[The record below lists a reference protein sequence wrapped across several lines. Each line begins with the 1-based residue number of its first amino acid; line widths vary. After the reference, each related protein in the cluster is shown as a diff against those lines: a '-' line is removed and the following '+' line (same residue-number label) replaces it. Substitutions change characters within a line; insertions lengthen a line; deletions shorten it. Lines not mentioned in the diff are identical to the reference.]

1 MPPRQHQPLFFSI
14 LYFQPGGS
22 VQSCLRMYSSMQQA
36 RLLSTTLVR
45 PCRFV
50 AHRRYPAAV
59 VASRRYHLSRP
70 WRSSAAGPSDPHGGR
85 DSSSENVSGVSS
97 TVNSEQNASEQRPT
111 TTTPVVP
118 SATEQQQQEGVKKE
132 SSPYGS
138 AVRRALR
145 NRKPAKEWTAPVAT
159 VPDWFYERNTVV
171 NGDEVRTVAA
181 QTTQQVK
188 IAPTVTGTEQV
199 EAEAEAQGGGSGDE
213 NGGPSPSS
221 DGVPGNE
228 NRYALAEALWQE
240 LCASA
245 RAGLRLPPAKYA
257 ADPSARKSHLI
268 LHYPGNDGILFLDAV
283 VKKLTQ
289 ELGAD
294 LVTLNAQ
301 DIAQLCNEQDL
312 EDVGTTTS
320 IRSLGY
326 EVYQPASSDAWQ
338 DLVEEAESDDADT
351 MDSAIPSRNL
361 RPGHTAPKFITI
373 ESPRGGSGD
382 IPLPNLSGLKSLVAA
397 FNGPMDGPGGAASPQ
412 GGKDRAE
419 DRRRRLINELLSSP
433 TKSSRQADKATPEEE
448 GEPQATKTEDTKP
461 VQARD
466 IIVQM
471 QDYSEIQGTREGA
484 RFIQLLEKAI
494 QDRRK
499 AGSRILFVGTIA
511 QDDSDSQ
518 LIQSPFD
525 NHISQ
530 MLVVTPAMGPEAAEK
545 TFADDRKKRTLD
557 VNIRH
562 LQDMLRTRL
571 HETPSALKD
580 DIFANRA
587 WPLDDSLVKDSGL
600 EDRYW
605 TYNQVHWATTIA
617 LGNLKPE
624 ESFGFDH
631 IRQGI
636 EMIQKTERIRGD
648 WLQEQTP
655 KTKHTETGNDRE
667 RLINSLRKTC
677 NTHEKKLLNG
687 VVDAKSLRTTF
698 DDVHVPPETIDAL
711 KTLTSLSLIRPEA
724 FTYGVLATDK
734 IPGLLLYGPPGT
746 GKTLL
751 AKAVACES
759 GATVLEVSG
768 SEVYDM
774 YVGEGEKNVK
784 AIFTLAKKLSPC
796 VVFID
801 EADAIFCS
809 RTGASSRTSHRE
821 LINQF
826 LREWDGMNDLSA
838 FIMVATNRP
847 FDLDDAVLRRL
858 PRRLLVDLPTEQDRF
873 SILKIHLKEETLD
886 SSVDL
891 AELARRTP
899 LYSGSDLKNLS
910 VAAAL
915 ACVREENALAAQHQG
930 DEPYQYPERR
940 TLTWTHFE
948 RGMEEISASI
958 SEDMSSLS
966 AIRKFDEQYGDR
978 KGRRKKSPGWGF
990 MPATTEEAEADAARV
1005 RT

>member
-1 MPPRQHQPLFFSI
+1 MQP
-14 LYFQPGGS
+14 
-22 VQSCLRMYSSMQQA
+22 V

-50 AHRRYPAAV
+50 AHRRYPAPV
-59 VASRRYHLSRP
+59 VASRRFHLSRP
-70 WRSSAAGPSDPHGGR
+70 WRSSTPGSSDPHGAR
-85 DSSSENVSGVSS
+85 DSTSENVSGAS
-97 TVNSEQNASEQRPT
+97 TVTPAQNASGQRAPT
-111 TTTPVVP
+111 TTSTASVAP
-118 SATEQQQQEGVKKE
+118 SSAEQSVKKK
-132 SSPYGS
+132 SNPYGS

-145 NRKPAKEWTAPVAT
+145 NRKRAKDYAAPVAT
-159 VPDWFYERNTVV
+159 VPNWFYERNIVV
-171 NGDEVRTVAA
+171 HGDEARQVAA
-181 QTTQQVK
+181 QAPQQVK
-188 IAPTVTGTEQV
+188 IAPTQTETDQT
-199 EAEAEAQGGGSGDE
+199 EADAVAQGGGGGGDD
-213 NGGPSPSS
+213 NGGSPPPSS

-228 NRYALAEALWQE
+228 NRYALTEALWQE

-257 ADPSARKSHLI
+257 REPSARKSHLV
-268 LHYPGNDGILFLDAV
+268 LQYPGNDGILFLDAV
-283 VKKLTQ
+283 VQRLAR
-289 ELGAD
+289 EMGAD

-301 DIAQLCNEQDL
+301 DIAQLCSEQDL
-312 EDVGTTTS
+312 ADVGTTS
-320 IRSLGY
+320 PIRSLGY
-326 EVYQPASSDAWQ
+326 EVYRPAVSDAWQ
-338 DLVEEAESDDADT
+338 DIGEEGESDDADG
-351 MDSAIPSRNL
+351 MDSVPSRSF
-361 RPGHTAPKFITI
+361 RPGLAGPKFITI
-373 ESPRGGSGD
+373 ESSRGSGD
-382 IPLPNLSGLKSLVAA
+382 IPLPMPMGLKSLVAA
-397 FNGPMDGPGGAASPQ
+397 FNNPADGSGGSGSSQAP
-412 GGKDRAE
+412 KDRDE
-419 DRRRRLINELLSSP
+419 DRRFQLINELLSSP
-433 TKSSRQADKATPEEE
+433 TKTRQADKATPGE
-448 GEPQATKTEDTKP
+448 GQSENSENSKP
-461 VQARD
+461 TRTRD
-466 IIVQM
+466 VIVQV
-471 QDYSEIQGTREGA
+471 QDYGEIQGTREGA
-484 RFIQLLEKAI
+484 RFIQLLQKAI

-499 AGSRILFVGTIA
+499 AGSRVLFVGTAA
-511 QDDSDSQ
+511 QDAAPDSDTSRLMQ
-518 LIQSPFD
+518 NAFD
-525 NHISQ
+525 DQFSQ
-530 MLVVTPAMGPEAAEK
+530 MLMVTPAMGSEKAEK
-545 TFADDRKKRTLD
+545 TFAEDRKKRTLEI
-557 VNIRH
+557 NIRH

-571 HETPSALKD
+571 HQAPSALKD
-580 DIFANRA
+580 DIFADRA
-587 WPLDDSLVKDSGL
+587 WPLDASLVKESGL
-600 EDRYW
+600 EERYW
-605 TYNQVHWATTIA
+605 TYSQVHWATTLA
-617 LGNLKPE
+617 LGNLKPG

-631 IRQGI
+631 IKQGI
-636 EMIQKTERIRGD
+636 EMMNKTERIRGD
-648 WLQEQTP
+648 WLQEKTP
-655 KTKHTETGNDRE
+655 KTKHTETGNERE
-667 RLINSLRKTC
+667 RLINSLRKSC
-677 NTHEKKLLNG
+677 NTYEKKLLNG

-698 DDVHVPPETIDAL
+698 EDVHVPPETIDAL

-751 AKAVACES
+751 AKAVARES

-768 SEVYDM
+768 SDVYDM

-826 LREWDGMNDLSA
+826 LREWDGMNDLDA

-858 PRRLLVDLPTEQDRF
+858 PRRLLVDLPTEQDRQ
-873 SILKIHLKEETLD
+873 SILKIHLKDEVLD

-915 ACVREENALAAQHQG
+915 ACVREENAQAAQHQG
-930 DEPYQYPERR
+930 DEPYKYPARR
-940 TLTWTHFE
+940 TLTSTHFE

-990 MPATTEEAEADAARV
+990 MPAVTEEAEADAARV

>member
-1 MPPRQHQPLFFSI
+1 M
-14 LYFQPGGS
+14 
-22 VQSCLRMYSSMQQA
+22 
-36 RLLSTTLVR
+36 
-45 PCRFV
+45 
-50 AHRRYPAAV
+50 
-59 VASRRYHLSRP
+59 
-70 WRSSAAGPSDPHGGR
+70 
-85 DSSSENVSGVSS
+85 
-97 TVNSEQNASEQRPT
+97 
-111 TTTPVVP
+111 
-118 SATEQQQQEGVKKE
+118 KKK
-132 SSPYGS
+132 SNPYGS

-145 NRKPAKEWTAPVAT
+145 NRKRAKDYAAPVAT
-159 VPDWFYERNTVV
+159 VPNWFYERNIVV
-171 NGDEVRTVAA
+171 HGDEARQVAA
-181 QTTQQVK
+181 QAPQQVK
-188 IAPTVTGTEQV
+188 IAPTQTETDQT
-199 EAEAEAQGGGSGDE
+199 EADAVAQGGGGGGDD
-213 NGGPSPSS
+213 NGGSPPPSS

-228 NRYALAEALWQE
+228 NRYALTEALWQE

-257 ADPSARKSHLI
+257 REPSARKSHLV
-268 LHYPGNDGILFLDAV
+268 LQYPGNDGILFLDAV
-283 VKKLTQ
+283 VQRLAR
-289 ELGAD
+289 EMGAD

-301 DIAQLCNEQDL
+301 DIAQLCSEQDL
-312 EDVGTTTS
+312 ADVGTTS
-320 IRSLGY
+320 PIRSLGY
-326 EVYQPASSDAWQ
+326 EVYRPAVSDAWQ
-338 DLVEEAESDDADT
+338 DIGEEGESDDADG
-351 MDSAIPSRNL
+351 MDSVPSRSF
-361 RPGHTAPKFITI
+361 RPGLAGPKFITI
-373 ESPRGGSGD
+373 ESSRGSGD
-382 IPLPNLSGLKSLVAA
+382 IPLPMPMGLKSLVAA
-397 FNGPMDGPGGAASPQ
+397 FNNPADGSGGSGSSQAP
-412 GGKDRAE
+412 KDRDE
-419 DRRRRLINELLSSP
+419 DRRFQLINELLSSP
-433 TKSSRQADKATPEEE
+433 TKTRQADKATPGE
-448 GEPQATKTEDTKP
+448 GQSENSENSKP
-461 VQARD
+461 TRTRD
-466 IIVQM
+466 VIVQV
-471 QDYSEIQGTREGA
+471 QDYGEIQGTREGA
-484 RFIQLLEKAI
+484 RFIQLLQKAI

-499 AGSRILFVGTIA
+499 AGSRVLFVGTAA
-511 QDDSDSQ
+511 QDAAPDSDTSRLMQ
-518 LIQSPFD
+518 NAFD
-525 NHISQ
+525 DQFSQ
-530 MLVVTPAMGPEAAEK
+530 MLMVTPAMGSEKAEK
-545 TFADDRKKRTLD
+545 TFAEDRKKRTLEI
-557 VNIRH
+557 NIRH

-571 HETPSALKD
+571 HQAPSALKD
-580 DIFANRA
+580 DIFADRA
-587 WPLDDSLVKDSGL
+587 WPLDASLVKESGL
-600 EDRYW
+600 EERYW
-605 TYNQVHWATTIA
+605 TYSQVHWATTLA
-617 LGNLKPE
+617 LGNLKPG

-631 IRQGI
+631 IKQGI
-636 EMIQKTERIRGD
+636 EMMNKTERIRGD
-648 WLQEQTP
+648 WLQEKTP
-655 KTKHTETGNDRE
+655 KTKHTETGNERE
-667 RLINSLRKTC
+667 RLINSLRKSC
-677 NTHEKKLLNG
+677 NTYEKKLLNG

-698 DDVHVPPETIDAL
+698 EDVHVPPETIDAL

-751 AKAVACES
+751 AKAVARES

-768 SEVYDM
+768 SDVYDM

-826 LREWDGMNDLSA
+826 LREWDGMNDLDA

-858 PRRLLVDLPTEQDRF
+858 PRRLLVDLPTEQDRQ
-873 SILKIHLKEETLD
+873 SILKIHLKDEVLD

-915 ACVREENALAAQHQG
+915 ACVREENAQAAQHQG
-930 DEPYQYPERR
+930 DEPYKYPARR
-940 TLTWTHFE
+940 TLTSTHFE

-990 MPATTEEAEADAARV
+990 MPAVTEEAEADAARV